1 MGLNKRIC
9 ISDIDENNP
18 EKEIDVFQ
26 EVLAASCNVVV
37 KAISGR
43 VLENNTYFRF
53 LLLIHSQSTRSENLK
68 YRDWK
73 PLFQE

>member
-26 EVLAASCNVVV
+26 EALAASCNVNV
-37 KAISGR
+37 KAISGN
-43 VLENNTYFRF
+43 VVKKIMIGFPN
-53 LLLIHSQSTRSENLK
+53 
-68 YRDWK
+68 
-73 PLFQE
+73 